1 MNKALALIIST
12 LAVLPLTINLAF
24 AGSTEAAQATLA
36 PEKIMLFAKN
46 VEKYAAKKRGES
58 FYY

>member
-36 PEKIMLFAKN
+36 PEKIMRFAKN
-46 VEKYAAKKRGES
+46 VEKYAAKRGES